1 MNTETLSKL
10 IRDVKNFPKEG
21 IIFKDI
27 TTLLKNP
34 DALPAVLDK
43 LYDFAKKLKVDKVA
57 GIESRGFIFGLALA
71 TKLNV
76 GFIPIR
82 KPKKLPAE
90 TISQSYEL
98 EYGTDTIEIHKDA
111 IEKGERVLIHDDLLA
126 TGGTAEAAVKLVEK
140 AGGEVVQVSFLI
152 ELLFLNGREKLRD
165 TEIASII
172 QYD

>member
-1 MNTETLSKL
+1 MDTQTLSNL
-10 IRDVKNFPKEG
+10 IRDVKDFPKEG

-27 TTLLKNP
+27 TTLLKNAE
-34 DALPAVLDK
+34 ALPVVLDK
-43 LYDFAKKLKVDKVA
+43 LYDFAKELKVSKVV

-90 TISQSYEL
+90 TITQSYEL
-98 EYGTDTIEIHKDA
+98 EYGTDTIEMHKDA
-111 IEKGERVLIHDDLLA
+111 IKKGDRVLIHDDLLA

-140 AGGEVVQVSFLI
+140 AGGKVVQVSFLI
-152 ELLFLNGREKLRD
+152 ELLFLNGREKLKNKN
-165 TEIASII
+165 IASVI